1 MQGFN
6 KYYPPDYEPG
16 HGSLNKYH
24 GKHALG
30 DRARKIDQGILV
42 VRFELP
48 FNIWWCAFLS
58 CFCSSPRRRFKL
70 TPLANSGH
78 CNNHIGQGVRYNAE
92 KKKVGNYHSSPIWSF
107 RCKCH
112 LCQHWFEIRTDPQNT
127 RYVVHEG
134 ARQKN
139 EEGDAEENGQI
150 VIGSSLSCL
159 RFNLPLT
166 SHPGFLLRC
175 LFTRKDTSAST
186 STAPPDPFASLEKS
200 VTQKTRALSESARLS
215 SLYEQSAAQWSDPYA
230 ASSALRASFR
240 KKKKHILESE
250 GRAEGV
256 RDKFGLG
263 ERVRVED
270 LRTPARKEDA
280 EEERRQWEEAKKKRV
295 GIDEEREGKRKRQ
308 EEQVG
313 WASTTARPRTRDRF
327 APSMSSSRAIKP
339 LPSRSSSSTLNHS
352 SKPSPSLRALH
363 DKLSLASALKN
374 DPFASS
380 SSSSTPKSTSP
391 GLGGAVRVVKK
402 APTAQSGL

>member
-48 FNIWWCAFLS
+48 FNIWC
-58 CFCSSPRRRFKL
+58 
-70 TPLANSGH
+70 GH

-92 KKKVGNYHSSPIWSF
+92 KKKVGNYYSSPIWSF

-150 VIGSSLSCL
+150 VI
-159 RFNLPLT
+159 
-166 SHPGFLLRC
+166 
-175 LFTRKDTSAST
+175 DTSAST

-270 LRTPARKEDA
+270 LRTPARKEDV
-280 EEERRQWEEAKKKRV
+280 EEERSQWEEAKKKRV

-339 LPSRSSSSTLNHS
+339 LPSRSSSSTLNDS
-352 SKPSPSLRALH
+352 GKRSPALRALH

-380 SSSSTPKSTSP
+380 SSSSTPKSSSP

>member
-6 KYYPPDYEPG
+6 KYYPPDYEPA

-48 FNIWWCAFLS
+48 FNIWC
-58 CFCSSPRRRFKL
+58 
-70 TPLANSGH
+70 GH

-92 KKKVGNYHSSPIWSF
+92 KKKVGNYYSSPVWSF

-150 VIGSSLSCL
+150 VI
-159 RFNLPLT
+159 
-166 SHPGFLLRC
+166 
-175 LFTRKDTSAST
+175 DTAAST

-200 VTQKTRALSESARLS
+200 VSQKTRALSESARLS
-215 SLYEQSAAQWSDPYA
+215 SLYEQSSAQWSDPYA

-240 KKKKHILESE
+240 KKKKLILESE

-270 LRTPARKEDA
+270 LRTPARKEDV
-280 EEERRQWEEAKKKRV
+280 EEERRLWDEAKKQRAGV
-295 GIDEEREGKRKRQ
+295 DEARKGKRRRE

-313 WASTTARPRTRDRF
+313 WASTSTSAPLRTKERSAA
-327 APSMSSSRAIKP
+327 APASSSSSFARAIKP
-339 LPSRSSSSTLNHS
+339 LPSRSSSSTPAKS
-352 SKPSPSLRALH
+352 GKPSPALKALH

-380 SSSSTPKSTSP
+380 ASAPTRSP
-391 GLGGAVRVVKK
+391 GLGGAVKIVRK
-402 APTAQSGL
+402 ASGASSGL